1 MRRVLVRV
9 SVAALATAVALALV
23 PVLLIQPAD
32 AAVCSA
38 TDTATLTTKLA
49 DATCDTINVAAGPYT
64 GPFSITRS
72 VILQGANS
80 GISPNTGSRGAESA
94 VTLVIPTLPNERPLT
109 EMGYCLPL

>member
-9 SVAALATAVALALV
+9 SVAALATAVALAGLAV
-23 PVLLIQPAD
+23 ALPAD

-94 VTLVIPTLPNERPLT
+94 VTSAGDGFTLDTAGINFT
-109 EMGYCLPL
+109 I